1 MVELREAR
9 KIAARTGLGLQYVLK
24 EYKVFD
30 IWSRISPLLLSNDI
44 TSQVYAICKGG
55 TALNKIFFKGVQR
68 FSEDLDYDAFFAG
81 KQSTSSMIEFLR
93 KNILSVLTDS
103 YNVER
108 PRMMRQVVRFP
119 CKFTNEMGRPDQVSC
134 EFNLFTTQVGKE
146 LVATAKSDI
155 INELKPVKVRVYSF
169 DTLMAKKLKTF
180 YERAEGKDIYDL
192 YYGLKQMREKR
203 LLIKALKAVLKAV
216 LKAEQISYND
226 FKDGFK
232 EKITDMESIRRVH
245 ASTNPYIPRK
255 LRVNW
260 QKAAQSISRIIL
272 PKL

>member
-24 EYKVFD
+24 EYRVFD
-30 IWSRISPLLLSNDI
+30 IWSKISPVLLSSDI
-44 TSQVYAICKGG
+44 TSQVYAISKGG

-68 FSEDLDYDAFFAG
+68 FSEDLDFDAFFADR
-81 KQSTSSMIEFLR
+81 QSVSSMIEFLK
-93 KNILSVLTDS
+93 KNVISILSDS
-103 YNVER
+103 YSLER

-119 CKFTNEMGRPDQVSC
+119 CKFTNEMGRPNQVFC
-134 EFNLFTTQVGKE
+134 EFNLFAAHVGKE
-146 LVATAKSDI
+146 LIASAKSDI
-155 INELKPVKVRVYSF
+155 INEIKPVKVRVYSF

-192 YYGLKQMREKR
+192 YYGLKQTRDKR
-203 LLIKALKAVLKAV
+203 QLIRSLKAV
-216 LKAEQISYND
+216 LKAEHITYDD
-226 FKDGFK
+226 FVQGFEQKIKD
-232 EKITDMESIRRVH
+232 TDSIRRVH
-245 ASTNPYIPRK
+245 ASTNPYTPRK

-260 QKAAQSISRIIL
+260 QKAAQYISRIIL